1 MTLPL
6 LLPDLVILLLRLLGH
21 LLELLVDLLDYF
33 HGLRH
38 LLLQLPPRILA
49 LSTCLG

>member
-21 LLELLVDLLDYF
+21 LLELLVDLLDYL
-33 HGLRH
+33 HGLCH
-38 LLLQLPPRILA
+38 LLIQLPPRVLA
-49 LSTCLG
+49 LSARL